1 MGVAPDQACNLW
13 SKERERHVRPCID
26 AILLF
31 FFFVFLLFFCSLSS
45 LFRFSLA
52 SCDTLFLSPIL
63 SPTQVRPPPFP
74 IARFG
79 PDRLQ
84 RFGQPP
90 RFLAPIGLLRRRKTN
105 LTGTCRYLPQF
116 NVANTLVSCH
126 FHYCPFHFFTCSL
139 SAPDPQVEDVDYHM
153 LTKFGGKLFHCH
165 QRFSPFNCV
174 AYRGNYVPYKYDL
187 KKFCCMNSVTY
198 DHPDP
203 SIYTVLT
210 CQSSDPGV
218 AIADFVIFPPRWMA
232 MVSRRC
238 PITLPDVTG
247 TCCICAATVGIGQ
260 DSIGIGLSTFRYWS
274 RQDWLVGIGLSKVP
288 RAGLCWLLVP
298 G

>member
-1 MGVAPDQACNLW
+1 M
-13 SKERERHVRPCID
+13 
-26 AILLF
+26 
-31 FFFVFLLFFCSLSS
+31 
-45 LFRFSLA
+45 
-52 SCDTLFLSPIL
+52 
-63 SPTQVRPPPFP
+63 
-74 IARFG
+74 
-79 PDRLQ
+79 
-84 RFGQPP
+84 
-90 RFLAPIGLLRRRKTN
+90 
-105 LTGTCRYLPQF
+105 
-116 NVANTLVSCH
+116 
-126 FHYCPFHFFTCSL
+126 
-139 SAPDPQVEDVDYHM
+139 EDVDYHM

-288 RAGLCWLLVP
+288 EQVFVGCWCLVEQLELGTTESDTDLLFCFVSLAIPGTHVSPSLVP
-298 G
+298 PQLHV